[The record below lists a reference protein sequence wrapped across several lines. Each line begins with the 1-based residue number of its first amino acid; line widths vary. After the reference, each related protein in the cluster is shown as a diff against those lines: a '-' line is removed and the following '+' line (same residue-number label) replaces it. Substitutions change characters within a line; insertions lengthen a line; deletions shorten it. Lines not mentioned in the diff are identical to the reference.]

1 MFSISMR
8 FNGGHVL
15 TEPVW
20 KTLPLHRLV
29 PAAAKQGAFTLRK
42 TACAWNSAPHIMYRR
57 DLRRRDIDHL
67 TYQKR

>member
-20 KTLPLHRLV
+20 ETLPLHRLV

-42 TACAWNSAPHIMYRR
+42 TAWNSAPHIMYRR
-57 DLRRRDIDHL
+57 DLRRRDIDLL
-67 TYQKR
+67 TSQKR